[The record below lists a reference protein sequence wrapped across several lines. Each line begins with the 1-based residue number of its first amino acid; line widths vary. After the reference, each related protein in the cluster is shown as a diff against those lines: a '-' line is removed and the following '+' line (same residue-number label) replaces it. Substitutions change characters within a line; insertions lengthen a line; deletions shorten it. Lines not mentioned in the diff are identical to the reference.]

1 MKKTLSTILI
11 LSLLIGAISMF
22 AIFSSADDTTPNMN
36 LEVAKNQVSAG
47 DVVEVTISL
56 GNNPGVCA
64 ITPVIVFDT
73 DAFEVVMDG
82 EEPKV
87 TYDVDWASPEVATAK
102 VSDNKLKFAYVTSD
116 CEDISANGAFATF
129 YFKVKEDVS
138 KTCSF
143 SLEKPLNT
151 DKEPYDVAGN
161 RKSKSYS
168 FTLGSVNVTVSDS
181 SDLLTYEVKDGEV
194 TITGCDASATGVL
207 TVPSTIDGYPVTAI
221 AANAFNA
228 SKVTEIYLPES
239 VDTIGNN
246 AFANSTSLVCVDL
259 PETVDSLGT
268 GLFENCT
275 SLVGAKLPSNVTSI
289 PANTYKGC
297 TSIETMLIPETIT
310 AIGEGAF
317 SGCENLVVK
326 CKENSAAA
334 TFCAQNN
341 ISYEYY
347 THTVEIEGE
356 EVGVNFNGEG
366 KVELPE
372 LYSSTQKDCV
382 YKVLSWVDDNSNAVN
397 VENVT
402 PENVSS
408 LKAVVIKLPV
418 KVYQLV
424 GELVPANDPLLPKGE
439 NYINGMYIQG
449 AQIRIPSE
457 DGKTTWGLR
466 FINVINNELVTSLLE
481 NGEVSDVVYGTLLVP
496 GSRYTA
502 GDEITLAY
510 QGVTNVPG
518 DNIYH
523 TAGNFKNR
531 YFKYTACVINIP
543 QKQFKTTLV
552 VRPYLSFVYEGNNIV
567 LYGEQYDTASLFTVA
582 QMAVGENS
590 IEDDV
595 TKEWIEK
602 NIINALNTG
611 DNDTEVEF

>member
-36 LEVAKNQVSAG
+36 LGVAKNQVSAG

-64 ITPVIVFDT
+64 ITPVIAFDSN
-73 DAFEVVMDG
+73 AFEVVMDG

-87 TYDVDWASPEVATAK
+87 TYDADWASPEVATGK
-102 VSDNKLKFAYVTSD
+102 VSDNKLKFAYVTNG
-116 CEDISANGAFATF
+116 CEDVSANGTFATF
-129 YFKVKEDVS
+129 YFKAKENVS

-151 DKEPYDVAGN
+151 DDEPYDVASN
-161 RKSKSYS
+161 RKSKAYS
-168 FTLGSVNVTVSDS
+168 FTLGSVSVTVSDS
-181 SDLLTYEVKDGEV
+181 TALLTYEVKDGEV
-194 TITGCDASATGVL
+194 TITGCSASATGIII
-207 TVPSTIDGYPVTAI
+207 VPSTIQGYPVTAI
-221 AANAFNA
+221 ADNAF
-228 SKVTEIYLPES
+228 KGCTS
-239 VDTIGNN
+239 VETFVI
-246 AFANSTSLVCVDL
+246 

-268 GLFENCT
+268 GVFENCT
-275 SLVGAKLPSNVTSI
+275 SLVGAQLPSNITSI

-297 TSIETMLIPETIT
+297 TSLETMLIPETIT
-310 AIGEGAF
+310 AIDPTAF
-317 SGCENLVVK
+317 GGCKNLVIS
-326 CKENSAAA
+326 CKEGSAAA
-334 TFCAQNN
+334 TFCVQNGV
-341 ISYEYY
+341 SYEYY
-347 THTVEIEGE
+347 THTVKIEGE
-356 EVGVNFNGEG
+356 EVGVKFDNTG

-372 LYSSTQKDCV
+372 LYPSTQNGCV
-382 YKVLSWVDDNSNAVN
+382 YKVLSWVDENYNAVN

-408 LKAVVIKLPV
+408 LKAVAIKLPV
-418 KVYQLV
+418 KISQLV
-424 GELVPANDPLLPKGE
+424 GELVPVNDKLLPTGE
-439 NYINGMYIQG
+439 NYVNGMYIQG

-466 FINVINNELVTSLLE
+466 FINVINNELVTSLID
-481 NGEVSDVVYGTLLVP
+481 NSEVSNVVYGTLLVP
-496 GSRYTA
+496 VSRYTA
-502 GDEITLAY
+502 GDEITLEY
-510 QGVTNVPG
+510 SGVANVPG

-543 QKQFKTTLV
+543 QKQFKTVLV
-552 VRPYLSFVYEGNNIV
+552 VRPYLSFVYEGNNVV

-582 QMAVGENS
+582 EMAVGEDS

-595 TKEWIEK
+595 TRAWIEK
-602 NIINALNTG
+602 NIIDALKSG
-611 DNDTEVEF
+611 DNDTNIDF